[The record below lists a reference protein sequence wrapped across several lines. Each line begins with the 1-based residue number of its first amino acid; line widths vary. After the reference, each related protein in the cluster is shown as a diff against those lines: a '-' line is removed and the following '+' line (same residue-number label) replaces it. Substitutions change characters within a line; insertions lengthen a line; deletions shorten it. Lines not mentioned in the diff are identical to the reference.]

1 MATIPLLIAAIAL
14 LYAAYI
20 GLGGRPIFGHRERPR
35 RLIGKFIA
43 LSGFE
48 SAQLTK
54 ERELL
59 ARVVG
64 FEGGNYTLETTSGAL
79 VCRARHRGYAVS
91 LIAGWHRRRVPVGL
105 SSASGI
111 GEIAVASLPSNKS
124 LNSDASCAG
133 AG

>member
-1 MATIPLLIAAIAL
+1 MATIPLLIAATAL

-20 GLGGRPIFGHRERPR
+20 GLGGRPIFTQRERPR

-48 SAQLTK
+48 SDQLTK

-64 FEGGNYTLETTSGAL
+64 FEDGNYTLETTSGVL
-79 VCRARHRGYAVS
+79 MCLS
-91 LIAGWHRRRVPVGL
+91 LIH
-105 SSASGI
+105 I
-111 GEIAVASLPSNKS
+111 
-124 LNSDASCAG
+124 
-133 AG
+133 